1 MFNDTLYECP
11 GCHSTNILERELS
24 KMQTVFCACGEAFSH
39 EEGFCLLLRSSDTM
53 VLGAVTSHTVLFDE
67 LTIKTH
73 EPIPIKLPQKIWRVK
88 QILTEP
94 SEEVDTCFVDHE
106 GFSIVVSKENLA
118 KSSHNVKVEWFAF
131 ANLSPPSVLWQK
143 LLGDAFE
150 YHFKETFDIS
160 IIYAITALDTELSE
174 FTRWL
179 TVKGDRASLGD
190 KMKAFTQAIGESERI
205 NLKQLLDSTWTSI
218 KLRNKLIHNRRE
230 LETHSITWHD
240 SIETIT
246 TVYRVIKEIHR
257 IIGR

>member
-1 MFNDTLYECP
+1 
-11 GCHSTNILERELS
+11 
-24 KMQTVFCACGEAFSH
+24 MQTVFCACGEAFSH

-160 IIYAITALDTELSE
+160 IIYA
-174 FTRWL
+174 
-179 TVKGDRASLGD
+179 
-190 KMKAFTQAIGESERI
+190 KAFTQAIGESERI